1 MKASLGGTGWCG
13 AGRADSSSVSR
24 LTAAPSSPPRK
35 QLWFRDPRDPQAAS
49 PGHLCPDSP
58 RTCPPALPC
67 PLSWFHRPGPHPISV
82 LSWVPGQ
89 VPFPGSRPFN
99 SRHSSTSLPI
109 LQDAGVRPGAFA
121 FRKKETKCK
130 SQLPSLQGTAGLAGA
145 GRVGAWWAGTLQ
157 PQPRNGVEQWSF

>member
-24 LTAAPSSPPRK
+24 LTAAPSSLPRK
-35 QLWFRDPRDPQAAS
+35 QPWFRDPRNP
-49 PGHLCPDSP
+49 PGGLPGPPVP
-58 RTCPPALPC
+58 RLPPALPC
-67 PLSWFHRPGPHPISV
+67 PLSQLHKPGPHPISV

-89 VPFPGSRPFN
+89 VPFPGCRPFN

-157 PQPRNGVEQWSF
+157 PRPRNGVEQWSF